1 MRKVRC
7 LLIEDEPL
15 AQDTLA
21 GYIKSVSFL
30 ELEGIFSGA
39 MEASQVVRTKEPDL
53 LFLDINLPVISGIR
67 FLDTLS
73 VKPMVIFTTAYPEY
87 AVEGFEANA
96 VDYLVK
102 PFSFERFLKA
112 VNRAVERL
120 EVKQDPKSR
129 ISDRA
134 PEGFIMLRA
143 DKRLHRVNL
152 SDVHFLEAVGD
163 YVKVNLGDKHLI
175 VHETIKGMLSIL
187 LETFFLQVHKSYIIP
202 LHRVIYI
209 EGNQLKIGNLFIPI
223 GAVYKDS
230 LLQKL
235 KGNH

>member
-1 MRKVRC
+1 MRKIRC

-21 GYIKSVSFL
+21 GYIGSVSFL
-30 ELEGIFSGA
+30 ELEGIFSDA
-39 MEASQVVRTKEPDL
+39 MEASPVVCANEPEL

-73 VKPMVIFTTAYPEY
+73 VKPLVIFTTAYPEY

-120 EVKQDPKSR
+120 EAKQDPKLQ
-129 ISDRA
+129 ITDRE
-134 PEGFIMLRA
+134 PPGFIMLRA

-152 SDVHFLEAVGD
+152 SDIHFLEAIGD
-163 YVKVNLGDKHLI
+163 YVKVNLGDKNLI
-175 VHETIKGMLSIL
+175 VHETIKGMLSML
-187 LETFFLQVHKSYIIP
+187 PESFFLQVHKSYIIP
-202 LHRVIYI
+202 LHRVIFI

-230 LLQKL
+230 LLLRL
-235 KGNH
+235 KGNN